1 MSTSLLYFFTALI
14 VFLFIYWRRLN
25 QDYEQ
30 NQIFSSG
37 LIIIISLLLGAS
49 TANFIII
56 PSTTGIPA
64 NPSGIVFWSGVSGLV
79 FGFLISIQRFK
90 LKLFEAFESVS
101 IASLYLL
108 LIIFLADALKNS
120 SWSSLVASA
129 IFVALI
135 SIFYFLESRY
145 KKFTWYRS
153 GKIGFSGLTSLGIM
167 FLLRG
172 ILAIPF
178 PFVLSFLGKVEG
190 LVSSV
195 TAFVLFL
202 ALFNLARQKV

>member
-1 MSTSLLYFFTALI
+1 M
-14 VFLFIYWRRLN
+14 
-25 QDYEQ
+25 
-30 NQIFSSG
+30 
-37 LIIIISLLLGAS
+37 
-49 TANFIII
+49 
-56 PSTTGIPA
+56 
-64 NPSGIVFWSGVSGLV
+64 